1 MNSAE
6 HSRRVATLLDSVP
19 SLHEVFDAEPQV
31 VIVPT
36 APGSLDQWTLFVGL
50 FLKEDALTVE
60 GLRSACSR
68 IITELKEANALPIGT
83 GLEIMCCASRGVT
96 SERVLRLQVQHKAV
110 PTAEYLTADDLR
122 KAAPGEGIKCALY
135 VRALGKGS
143 AEGG

>member
-1 MNSAE
+1 M
-6 HSRRVATLLDSVP
+6 LDAVP
-19 SLHEVFDAEPQV
+19 SLHEAFDAGPQV
-31 VIVPT
+31 VVIPN
-36 APGSLDQWTLFVGL
+36 APGAPDQWTLFVGL
-50 FLKEDALTVE
+50 FLKEHALTVE

-68 IITELKEANALPIGT
+68 IITELKEANALPNGT

-122 KAAPGEGIKCALY
+122 KAEPGAGIKSALY

-143 AEGG
+143 ADGV